1 MQDIGYPKHAKCAT
15 VDTMND
21 DESSF
26 KSDPLDSLPIYRQLA
41 FYMKKAISDGRWA
54 PGKLIPSENTIS
66 TGSRISRTTVRL
78 AFQELFI
85 EGLIIRRR
93 GLGTFVTEPR
103 IQRNLNNLYS
113 FTEDMLKAAKKPS
126 SHVLIQKVMQADTEL
141 AHSLAVPELTRV
153 FCTKRIRLADGR
165 PILSETT
172 WIPYVLCKGIE
183 SENLELASLYAV
195 LAEKYGTEPFR
206 ATETYEAVL
215 VTEQDA
221 VSLDV
226 RPGTPAFLI
235 TRMGYLQDGTIF
247 EYTESVTPGS
257 RCRFEIGLNG
267 PRTGITLQRGYPEY
281 V

>member
-1 MQDIGYPKHAKCAT
+1 MTYAKHVNCVT
-15 VDTMND
+15 VVKMND
-21 DESSF
+21 EKSSF
-26 KSDPLDSLPIYRQLA
+26 RKDPLDSTPLYRQLA
-41 FYMKKAISDGRWA
+41 CYMRKAISDGRWV

-66 TGSRISRTTVRL
+66 TESGISRTTVRL
-78 AFQELFI
+78 AFRELFV

-93 GLGTFVTEPR
+93 GLGTFVNEPR

-113 FTEDMLKAAKKPS
+113 FTEDMLKAEKKPS
-126 SHVLIQKVMQADTEL
+126 SRVLVRKIMQADAEL
-141 AHSLAVPELTRV
+141 AHSLSVPESTRV
-153 FCTKRIRLADGR
+153 FCTKRVRLADGR
-165 PILSETT
+165 PMLVETT
-172 WIPYVLCKGIE
+172 FVPYALCKGIE
-183 SENLELASLYAV
+183 AENLESASLYAL

-221 VSLDV
+221 AILDV

-235 TRMGYLQDGTIF
+235 TRTGYLKDGTVF

-267 PRTGITLQRGYPEY
+267 PRTGITLHRGYPDH

>member
-1 MQDIGYPKHAKCAT
+1 MDYPKQADCAT
-15 VDTMND
+15 VDQMTEEKNT
-21 DESSF
+21 F
-26 KSDPLDSLPIYRQLA
+26 KPDPLDSMPIYRQLA
-41 FYMKKAISDGRWA
+41 SHMRRSISDGIWA
-54 PGKLIPSENTIS
+54 PGKLIPSENFIS
-66 TGSRISRTTVRL
+66 ADSGISRTTVRL
-78 AFQELFI
+78 AFRELFI

-113 FTEDMLKAAKKPS
+113 FTEDMLKADMKPS
-126 SHVLIQKVMQADTEL
+126 SRVLVRKVMQADAEL
-141 AHSLAVPELTRV
+141 AHGLCVPELTRV

-172 WIPYVLCKGIE
+172 WVPYALCKGIE
-183 SENLELASLYAV
+183 SENLESASLYAV

-206 ATETYEAVL
+206 ATETYEAIL

-221 VSLDV
+221 ADLDV
-226 RPGTPAFLI
+226 RPGSPAFLI
-235 TRMGYLQDGTIF
+235 TRTGFLRDGTAF

-267 PRTGITLQRGYPEY
+267 PRTGITLQRGYPDH